1 MSRREKLL
9 AVLAVIFAGAAVAG
23 ALVGVP
29 AGAAPVASAE
39 VVVDQQ
45 AGADDADQLDSA
57 LQVWA
62 DAPLGA
68 KPTIVFS
75 PNNVLDLAQ
84 RNAAP
89 GQPYQ
94 LQDGMHFQCLASI
107 GREFKTNCKV
117 RVQGGNALFRLRQGS
132 NVRTRDISMVGIEWE
147 GAAATHFF
155 EPVTDF
161 AAGPILSYSDL
172 ADSGW
177 SGFNT
182 VMQVRVLGVR
192 LERFYVN
199 GSDHTPFKWAGS
211 DSLMADGFLDS
222 PNLDDTEYLLWFPH
236 LSHTEIRK
244 VFVTCDGPTCL
255 RVDGSYRLHIN
266 GGDYESQGVP
276 RAGAGAAVLING
288 GFVDLEQVATQNTN
302 CNLAGAGRSTDRGRI
317 TINGGVVRVM
327 NLQVGN
333 RNAGCAV
340 PPSASGVVDVQ
351 VNGGKALV
359 YYGLHQDGTDISI
372 RKLTSSVVVK
382 SDLPVTIG

>member
-9 AVLAVIFAGAAVAG
+9 AALAAVFAVLAISRVLVSMPAEAV
-23 ALVGVP
+23 
-29 AGAAPVASAE
+29 PVSSAE
-39 VVVDQQ
+39 LVVDQQ

-57 LQVWA
+57 LNAWA
-62 DAPLGA
+62 AAPLGA
-68 KPTIVFS
+68 KPTVVFS
-75 PNNVLDLAQ
+75 PNNVIDLTQ

-94 LQDGMHFQCLASI
+94 LQDGMHFQCLSSI

-117 RVQGGNALFRLRQGS
+117 RVQGGSALFRLKQGS
-132 NVRTRDISMVGIEWE
+132 NVQTRDISMVGIEWE
-147 GAAATHFF
+147 GATSTHFF

-222 PNLDDTEYLLWFPH
+222 PYLDDTEYLLWFPH

-244 VFVTCDGPTCL
+244 VFATCDGPTCL
-255 RVDGSYRLHIN
+255 RVDGSYRLHVN
-266 GGDYESQGVP
+266 GGDYESQGAP
-276 RAGAGAAVLING
+276 RAAAGAAILING
-288 GFVDLEQVATQNTN
+288 GFVDLDQVATQDTN
-302 CNLAGAGRSTDRGRI
+302 CNLASAGRSTDRGRI

-333 RNAGCAV
+333 RNAGCTA
-340 PPSASGVVDVQ
+340 PPADLVDVQ

-359 YYGLHQDGTDISI
+359 YYGLRQSGADITI
-372 RKLTSSVVVK
+372 RKLTSNLVVK
-382 SDLPVTIG
+382 SDLPVAIG